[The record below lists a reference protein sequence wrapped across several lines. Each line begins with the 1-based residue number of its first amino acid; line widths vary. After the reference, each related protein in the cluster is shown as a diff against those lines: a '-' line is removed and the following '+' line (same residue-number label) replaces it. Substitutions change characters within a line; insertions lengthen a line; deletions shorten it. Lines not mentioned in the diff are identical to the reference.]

1 LSQGRV
7 VAMLGKMIRLGV
19 LLRSMGPQARRDTL
33 VACARA
39 AERAGLDEL
48 WVSDHLAIPPEEA
61 EGSGGRYLEQ
71 LTTLAFLAGVTSRIG
86 LGAGVLVLPYRPA
99 LPTAKAIATIQELSD
114 GRLLLG
120 VGVGWMRAEFRALGV
135 PWERRGAVADATL
148 AFLHRCFA
156 ADEVEACGQRFLFLP
171 RPPRPPIFVGGAAPH
186 ALRRAVRYGDGWMPM
201 LGDPAALAEPVATLR
216 AEAAAAGKPP
226 PEVVVLT
233 TLPLEDA
240 AAARDRL
247 RAFAAAGATRLCH
260 AWRYTDFAAFAR
272 SAEALVRAR
281 GSP

>member
-7 VAMLGKMIRLGV
+7 VAMLQRMIRLGV
-19 LLRSMGPQARRDTL
+19 LLRSMGSQARRDTL

-48 WVSDHLAIPPEEA
+48 WVPDHLAIPPDEA
-61 EGSGGRYLEQ
+61 QGSGGRYLEQ

-99 LPTAKAIATIQELSD
+99 LPTAKAIATIQELSE

-135 PWERRGAVADATL
+135 PWERRGACADATL
-148 AFLHRCFA
+148 AFLHRCFD
-156 ADEVEACGQRFLFLP
+156 ADEVEADGQRFLFLP
-171 RPPRPPIFVGGAAPH
+171 RPARPPIFVGGAAPH
-186 ALRRAVRYGDGWMPM
+186 ALRRAVRYGNGWMPM

-216 AEAAAAGKPP
+216 AAAAAAGKPP

-240 AAARDRL
+240 AAARERL
-247 RAFAAAGATRLCH
+247 QAFAAAGATRLCH

-272 SAEALVRAR
+272 AAEALVRAR
-281 GSP
+281 GS